1 MWMTMPVNF
10 KTEKN
15 EFNLF
20 FMLLINLLNQ
30 FKFYSLFE
38 VLELIIKF
46 LAFYI
51 SLHAVVNMIFVHF
64 YYFII
69 PANIRSTGR

>member
-1 MWMTMPVNF
+1 MILSVDF
-10 KTEKN
+10 KTDMD

-20 FMLLINLLNQ
+20 FMLFINLLNK
-30 FKFYSLFE
+30 FKFCPLFE

-51 SLHAVVNMIFVHF
+51 SLYVVVNMIFVHF
-64 YYFII
+64 FYFKH
-69 PANIRSTGR
+69 PAGIRSNGR

>member
-1 MWMTMPVNF
+1 
-10 KTEKN
+10 
-15 EFNLF
+15 
-20 FMLLINLLNQ
+20 MLLINLLNQ

-51 SLHAVVNMIFVHF
+51 SLYAVVNMIFVHF
-64 YYFII
+64 NYFII
-69 PANIRSTGR
+69 PANIRSTDR